1 MTHILKAVIE
11 DGIHAT
17 GRNAQAFTRNEPRG
31 PVVRPA
37 AGKTGTTE
45 YCVDAW
51 FVGYTPDL
59 AVAVW
64 VGYDDNISLGEN
76 RQGLK
81 MTGGRVA
88 CPIWA
93 EFMLEAL
100 GDKQPKDFTIPENV
114 VVVGSE
120 AYLAGTEPKV
130 VAAS

>member
-1 MTHILKAVIE
+1 M
-11 DGIHAT
+11 
-17 GRNAQAFTRNEPRG
+17 
-31 PVVRPA
+31 
-37 AGKTGTTE
+37 
-45 YCVDAW
+45 DAW

-100 GDKQPKDFTIPENV
+100 GDKQPKDFTMPENV
-114 VVVGSE
+114 VVLGSE